1 MPVPPE
7 SVIRVGL
14 VATYANWKGH
24 AVFLNALARL
34 PLELRVR
41 GYIVGGPIY
50 TTAGSQWT
58 QVELERM
65 ADRLG
70 LIGRVEFVPFQP
82 DPVDVY
88 RMLDVVV
95 HASTR
100 PEPFGLTIAEAMSCG
115 RAMVVS
121 AAGGAVELFTDGVD
135 AIGHPPGNV
144 DALAAAIHRL
154 VTDTALRTRLGL
166 AARETALRAFDE
178 GRFTRELVEVF
189 RRTADRP
196 TMT

>member
-1 MPVPPE
+1 M
-7 SVIRVGL
+7 
-14 VATYANWKGH
+14 
-24 AVFLNALARL
+24 
-34 PLELRVR
+34 R
-41 GYIVGGPIY
+41 GYIVGEPIY

-58 QVELERM
+58 HVELMRM
-65 ADRLG
+65 ADQLG
-70 LIGRVEFVPFQP
+70 LTDRVEFVPFQP
-82 DPVDVY
+82 DPADVY

-115 RAMVVS
+115 RAVVVS

-135 AIGHPPGNV
+135 ALGHPPGDV

-154 VTDTALRTRLGL
+154 VTDGALRTRLGQ
-166 AARETALRAFDE
+166 AARETALRAFGVD
-178 GRFTRELVEVF
+178 RFARELVEVF
-189 RRTADRP
+189 RRTAGRP